1 MFPFALPGKEEFLS
15 TCSRVTLTLLLTE
28 RCNYR
33 CQHCLYACGPSK
45 SDLYMPDS
53 VLEHA
58 ARAVQECSALEDG
71 LVLNFIGGEISIDS
85 TELARVVT
93 WVTGRDA
100 FFRVSMV
107 TNGWFLQS
115 PKTLAKIAEALR
127 PLWKIDADCLRV
139 SISNTPWH
147 DKFRTARLQE
157 MLKNKLPDVLGNP
170 EKWYQPDEMSSLS
183 GGQREA
189 IALMAEAS
197 EKEKI
202 YVQCRHSSTFNLI
215 YMGRAEQNGMGRRS
229 HSCSADELSL
239 TVWPDGTIRH
249 ICDAA
254 GKINFGHIRQGIVE
268 VWALRQEFLAR
279 LHRRFAAPK
288 DAFWSCSSPRCE
300 NCRAYAGY
308 WLDKERPKFS
318 STPQPTIS

>member
-1 MFPFALPGKEEFLS
+1 MFPFVLPGKEEFLS

-93 WVTGRDA
+93 WVTGLDA

-127 PLWKIDADCLRV
+127 PSGR
-139 SISNTPWH
+139 ST
-147 DKFRTARLQE
+147 RTAC
-157 MLKNKLPDVLGNP
+157 
-170 EKWYQPDEMSSLS
+170 
-183 GGQREA
+183 
-189 IALMAEAS
+189 AS
-197 EKEKI
+197 A
-202 YVQCRHSSTFNLI
+202 F
-215 YMGRAEQNGMGRRS
+215 
-229 HSCSADELSL
+229 
-239 TVWPDGTIRH
+239 PIRH
-249 ICDAA
+249 GMISSDRAPA
-254 GKINFGHIRQGIVE
+254 GNAEK
-268 VWALRQEFLAR
+268 
-279 LHRRFAAPK
+279 
-288 DAFWSCSSPRCE
+288 
-300 NCRAYAGY
+300 
-308 WLDKERPKFS
+308 
-318 STPQPTIS
+318 